1 MIVRLIRVA
10 AALAG
15 LALLGG
21 AISLAVSAPEG
32 KHHRKLPPAEG
43 SYTALAGAT
52 GAEAYGKRTTC
63 GQVIGPR
70 TKGVAHPVLPCG
82 VRIYVSYAGKHVLTQ
97 VIDRGPSV
105 PGREFE
111 LTTALA
117 RQLGLS
123 GVQTISWSYA
133 GAR

>member
-1 MIVRLIRVA
+1 MIFRLIRIA

-21 AISLAVSAPEG
+21 AISLAVTGPEA

-43 SYTALAGAT
+43 VYTALAGAT

-63 GQVIGPR
+63 GQVISTR

-82 VRIYVSYAGKHVLTQ
+82 VRIYVSYGGKHVLTQ
-97 VIDRGPSV
+97 VIDRGPSA

-123 GVQTISWSYA
+123 GVQPIHWSYA